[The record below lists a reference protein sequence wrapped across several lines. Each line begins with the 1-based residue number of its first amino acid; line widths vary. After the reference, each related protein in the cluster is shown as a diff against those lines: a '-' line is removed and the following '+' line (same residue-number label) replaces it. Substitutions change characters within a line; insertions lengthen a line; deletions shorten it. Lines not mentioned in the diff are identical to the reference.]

1 MTRLQIA
8 RGVFLTIVGAIVLF
22 VIYSILKRPEASI
35 PVLTT
40 TPRPLP
46 TILPATPS
54 PSLLSVYV
62 IGAVNKPD
70 VYDLPIG
77 SNVKDAIAAAGGT
90 TSEADLDRINLAL
103 RLADQMQV
111 RVPRKG
117 EVVPPP
123 SGGDSTPGSNDALIN
138 INTATLEQLD
148 ILPGI
153 GLSYAQAIIDYRTQN
168 GPFKTIEEIK
178 NVKHIGDSVFAK
190 IKDRITVGP

>member
-1 MTRLQIA
+1 MTRLRIA

-22 VIYSILKRPEASI
+22 VIYSILKRPEAAI

-46 TILPATPS
+46 TALPVTPTPS
-54 PSLLSVYV
+54 TLGVYV
-62 IGAVNKPD
+62 TGAVNKPD
-70 VYDLPIG
+70 VYNLPIG
-77 SNVKDAIAAAGGT
+77 SNVKDAITIAGGAT
-90 TSEADLDRINLAL
+90 ADADLDRINLAL
-103 RLADQMQV
+103 RLTDQMQV

-123 SGGDSTPGSNDALIN
+123 SGGDVTPGSDGALIN
-138 INTATLEQLD
+138 INTATLAQLD
-148 ILPGI
+148 TLPGI

-168 GPFKTIEEIK
+168 GAFKAIEDIK

>member
-1 MTRLQIA
+1 MTRLRIA
-8 RGVFLTIVGAIVLF
+8 RGVFLTVVGAIVLF

-46 TILPATPS
+46 TLLPVTPS
-54 PSLLSVYV
+54 PSLVSVYV

-70 VYDLPIG
+70 VYSLPLG
-77 SNVKDAIAAAGGT
+77 ANVKDAITVAGGAT
-90 TSEADLDRINLAL
+90 TDADLDRINLAL
-103 RLADQMQV
+103 RLTDQLQV

-123 SGGDSTPGSNDALIN
+123 SDGAAAPGSTGALIN

-148 ILPGI
+148 TLPGI

-168 GPFKTIEEIK
+168 GAFKTIEEIK

-190 IKDRITVGP
+190 IKDQITVGP